1 MLEAEISS
9 SNNHM
14 NEGLIDMDFN
24 YLRRELTKKFFNYL
38 DDMVSDYRF
47 AFKAIDNMEKSNLHK
62 RSEDYEY

>member
-1 MLEAEISS
+1 
-9 SNNHM
+9 M
-14 NEGLIDMDFN
+14 NGLIDMDFN
-24 YLRRELTKKFFNYL
+24 YIRRELTKKFFNDL